1 MSSISSIKRRRGRP
15 PKDQAGL
22 SETRECILRSGM
34 EILTEK
40 GYLATGIDEVL
51 RQVDV
56 PKGSF
61 YHYFDSKEGFGLALI
76 KSYSNFFM
84 HKLDKHLNDKRLAPI
99 ERLNSFLVD
108 ATKGM
113 ARYNFRR
120 GCLVGN
126 LGQEMSALPES
137 FRNAIR
143 GVFEAFA
150 AICFFIGVATLPF
163 GMVYVLLSLAP
174 IFMTAFGALFLNE
187 KVRWKRWT
195 AVILGFI
202 GIIIVINPKELEFG
216 YFFIFPLLSAILLS
230 FRDMY
235 TKNIKGNFHSL
246 QIAFITCLVVTIFFG
261 VLSIYKFYSFN
272 LEQSIILIISA
283 FFLSFGYIFSVLT
296 IKAALVSVTS
306 TFRYTAILWGILYG
320 YFFFNETPEYN
331 TYLGAVMIVI
341 SGLIIIMRQKQLG
354 KIK

>member
-1 MSSISSIKRRRGRP
+1 MKKPLINNELLGIFYMILCQFSFATNDAMVKFIYQNFDKIFVLNQVIFIRGIFALFFIGIFLYFKNLLNFKIIFSS
-15 PKDQAGL
+15 
-22 SETRECILRSGM
+22 
-34 EILTEK
+34 
-40 GYLATGIDEVL
+40 
-51 RQVDV
+51 RQ
-56 PKGSF
+56 
-61 YHYFDSKEGFGLALI
+61 
-76 KSYSNFFM
+76 
-84 HKLDKHLNDKRLAPI
+84 
-99 ERLNSFLVD
+99 
-108 ATKGM
+108 
-113 ARYNFRR
+113 
-120 GCLVGN
+120 
-126 LGQEMSALPES
+126 LP
-137 FRNAIR
+137 IR

-261 VLSIYKFYSFN
+261 FLSLYKFFN
-272 LEQSIILIISA
+272 FSLKEYLILFVAS
-283 FFLSFGYIFSVLT
+283 FFLSLGYIFSVAT
-296 IKAALVSVTS
+296 IKVALVSVTS
-306 TFRYTAILWGILYG
+306 TFRYSVILWGILYG
-320 YFFFNETPEYN
+320 YFYFGEIPNTN
-331 TYLGAVMIVI
+331 TYIGAVLIVI
-341 SGLIIIMRQKQLG
+341 SGLIIITRQKQLG

>member
-1 MSSISSIKRRRGRP
+1 MKKPLINNELLGIFYMILCQFSFATNDAMVKFIYQNFDEIFVLNQVIFIRGIFALFFIGTFLYFKNLLNFKIIFSSR
-15 PKDQAGL
+15 QL
-22 SETRECILRSGM
+22 S
-34 EILTEK
+34 
-40 GYLATGIDEVL
+40 
-51 RQVDV
+51 
-56 PKGSF
+56 
-61 YHYFDSKEGFGLALI
+61 
-76 KSYSNFFM
+76 
-84 HKLDKHLNDKRLAPI
+84 
-99 ERLNSFLVD
+99 
-108 ATKGM
+108 
-113 ARYNFRR
+113 
-120 GCLVGN
+120 
-126 LGQEMSALPES
+126 
-137 FRNAIR
+137 IR

-261 VLSIYKFYSFN
+261 FLSLYKFFN
-272 LEQSIILIISA
+272 FSLKEYLILFVAS
-283 FFLSFGYIFSVLT
+283 FFLSLGYIFSVAT
-296 IKAALVSVTS
+296 IKVALVSVTS
-306 TFRYTAILWGILYG
+306 TFRYSVILWGILYG
-320 YFFFNETPEYN
+320 YFYFGEIPNTN
-331 TYLGAVMIVI
+331 TYIGAVLIVI
-341 SGLIIIMRQKQLG
+341 SGLIIITRQKQLG

>member
-1 MSSISSIKRRRGRP
+1 MKKPLINNELLGIFYMILCQFSFATNDAMVKFIYQNFDEIFVLNQVIFIRGIFALFFIGIFLYFKNLLNFKIIFSSR
-15 PKDQAGL
+15 QL
-22 SETRECILRSGM
+22 S
-34 EILTEK
+34 
-40 GYLATGIDEVL
+40 
-51 RQVDV
+51 
-56 PKGSF
+56 
-61 YHYFDSKEGFGLALI
+61 
-76 KSYSNFFM
+76 
-84 HKLDKHLNDKRLAPI
+84 
-99 ERLNSFLVD
+99 
-108 ATKGM
+108 
-113 ARYNFRR
+113 
-120 GCLVGN
+120 
-126 LGQEMSALPES
+126 
-137 FRNAIR
+137 IR

-261 VLSIYKFYSFN
+261 FLSLYKFFN
-272 LEQSIILIISA
+272 FSLKEYFILFVAS
-283 FFLSFGYIFSVLT
+283 FFLSLGYIFSVAT
-296 IKAALVSVTS
+296 IKVALVSVTS
-306 TFRYTAILWGILYG
+306 TFRYSVILWGILYG
-320 YFFFNETPEYN
+320 YFYFGEIPNAN
-331 TYLGAVMIVI
+331 TYTGAVLIVI
-341 SGLIIIMRQKQLG
+341 SGLIIITRQKQLG

>member
-1 MSSISSIKRRRGRP
+1 MKKPLINNELLGIFYMILCQFSFATNDAMVKFIYQNFDEIFVLNQVIFIRGIFALFFIGIFLYFKNLLNFKIIFSS
-15 PKDQAGL
+15 
-22 SETRECILRSGM
+22 
-34 EILTEK
+34 
-40 GYLATGIDEVL
+40 
-51 RQVDV
+51 RQ
-56 PKGSF
+56 
-61 YHYFDSKEGFGLALI
+61 
-76 KSYSNFFM
+76 
-84 HKLDKHLNDKRLAPI
+84 
-99 ERLNSFLVD
+99 
-108 ATKGM
+108 
-113 ARYNFRR
+113 
-120 GCLVGN
+120 
-126 LGQEMSALPES
+126 LP
-137 FRNAIR
+137 IR

-261 VLSIYKFYSFN
+261 LLSLYKFFN
-272 LEQSIILIISA
+272 FSLKEYLILFVAS
-283 FFLSFGYIFSVLT
+283 FFLSLGYIFSVAT
-296 IKAALVSVTS
+296 IKVALVSVTS
-306 TFRYTAILWGILYG
+306 TFRYSVILWGILYG
-320 YFFFNETPEYN
+320 YFYFGEIPNTN
-331 TYLGAVMIVI
+331 TYIGAVLIVI
-341 SGLIIIMRQKQLG
+341 SGLIIITRQKQLG

>member
-1 MSSISSIKRRRGRP
+1 MKKPLINNELLGIFYMILCQFSFATNDAMVKFIYQNFDEIFVLNQVIFIRGIFALFFIGIFLYFKNLLSFKIIFSSR
-15 PKDQAGL
+15 QL
-22 SETRECILRSGM
+22 S
-34 EILTEK
+34 
-40 GYLATGIDEVL
+40 
-51 RQVDV
+51 
-56 PKGSF
+56 
-61 YHYFDSKEGFGLALI
+61 
-76 KSYSNFFM
+76 
-84 HKLDKHLNDKRLAPI
+84 
-99 ERLNSFLVD
+99 
-108 ATKGM
+108 
-113 ARYNFRR
+113 
-120 GCLVGN
+120 
-126 LGQEMSALPES
+126 
-137 FRNAIR
+137 IR

-261 VLSIYKFYSFN
+261 LLSLYKFFN
-272 LEQSIILIISA
+272 FSLKEYLILFVAS
-283 FFLSFGYIFSVLT
+283 FFLSLGYIFSVAT
-296 IKAALVSVTS
+296 IKVALVSVTS
-306 TFRYTAILWGILYG
+306 TFRYSVILWGILYG
-320 YFFFNETPEYN
+320 YFYFGEIPNTN
-331 TYLGAVMIVI
+331 TYIGAVLIVI
-341 SGLIIIMRQKQLG
+341 SGLIIITRQKQLG